1 MPNLYEK
8 VVAIPDQPPVQLS
21 GTLPAG
27 SCSGFPPAIPFGQIL
42 ILSGA
47 SAGVWNVNP
56 NVWTQESHTAGL
68 SVQVKVTQGD
78 KAGWYVRA
86 ANGTSFDRI

>member
-8 VVAIPDQPPVQLS
+8 VVAIPDETPVQLS

-27 SCSGFPPAIPFGQIL
+27 SCSGFPPASPFGQIL
-42 ILSGA
+42 IPSGA

-56 NVWTQESHTAGL
+56 NAWTQESHATDL

-86 ANGTSFDRI
+86 ANGTSFERI